1 MKIDGLDCVLILFN
15 YLMSN
20 EMELW
25 NYGHIECCLVL
36 LVLASG
42 ILLLT
47 AKCTLLSCGDL
58 ASLHLLATVWGLD
71 ALSTAK

>member
-1 MKIDGLDCVLILFN
+1 
-15 YLMSN
+15 
-20 EMELW
+20 MEFW
-25 NYGHIECCLVL
+25 NYGNIECCLVL